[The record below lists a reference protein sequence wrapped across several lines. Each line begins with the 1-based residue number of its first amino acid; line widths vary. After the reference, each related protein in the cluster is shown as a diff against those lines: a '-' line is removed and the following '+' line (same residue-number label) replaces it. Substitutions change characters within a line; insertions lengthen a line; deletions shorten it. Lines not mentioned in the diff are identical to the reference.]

1 MRGPEVGAASLLGVD
16 DKQGRSAGDRCHNP
30 GETTT
35 WLSCEALDFSR
46 LSLPGLTVPPFPK
59 QQVLKSPC

>member
-1 MRGPEVGAASLLGVD
+1 MGLTPGGSGSKMRGPEVGAASLLGVD

-35 WLSCEALDFSR
+35 WLSCEALGSIP
-46 LSLPGLTVPPFPK
+46 LPL
-59 QQVLKSPC
+59 